1 MSGAMLMALSFGLAL
16 FINLSASI
24 ELDSNTIA
32 LPPNLV
38 IESGGELRAGEP
50 TPTAISLSGITS
62 EPVTAGD
69 INPIRQ
75 DLLGRIRIT
84 SLIGLGIIALL
95 GAIGAYWL
103 AGRALHPLRNVAR
116 SAQHISVGTLDTRLE
131 LKGPEDE
138 IKELVAAFNT
148 MLGRLER
155 SFDQQGQF
163 VNNAAHELRTPL
175 TTLRTNLQV
184 MYSDSEATVE
194 DYREMAPV
202 LDRTVTRFEH
212 LISDL
217 LLLAKE
223 ESKAREEVALMPLV
237 GVVLGDLEPVAH
249 RQHVKLNFRGEADV
263 RVLGNGS
270 LLARVFSNLVENGIR
285 YNHEGGEVDVT
296 VGRGEGCAIVTI
308 ADTGIGIASEEQPRI
323 FDRFYRVDRSRSR
336 NKGGAGLGLSI
347 VAHILQIHGGKVEV
361 ESTPGIGSRFT
372 VQIPL

>member
-1 MSGAMLMALSFGLAL
+1 M
-16 FINLSASI
+16 
-24 ELDSNTIA
+24 
-32 LPPNLV
+32 V
-38 IESGGELRAGEP
+38 
-50 TPTAISLSGITS
+50 
-62 EPVTAGD
+62 PVQQA
-69 INPIRQ
+69 
-75 DLLGRIRIT
+75 LLGQIRIT
-84 SLIGLGIIALL
+84 SLIGLAIIAVL
-95 GAIGAYWL
+95 GVIGAYWL
-103 AGRALHPLRNVAR
+103 AGRALNPLRNVAR

-184 MYSDSEATVE
+184 MYSDNEATVE

-237 GVVLGDLEPVAH
+237 GVVLGDLQPVAH

-361 ESTPGIGSRFT
+361 ESTPGVGSRFT